1 MRTDAAR
8 LQRLLGGPDCERL
21 RSRLRTRLVRGGG
34 DRITLTR
41 STPEERERIERLLG
55 RPPRKGETLRISL
68 VELEGVLRHAGIAP
82 DLRSALEA
90 LDGPIVDPRER
101 REAQQARW
109 AEVVDAARDRA
120 RSLGLEAWLEE
131 LGNRGLLRRLS
142 RNTPQQAAGLLDRSL
157 RVLEQ
162 LPGGGLNRSTL
173 AARSLGDA
181 HGLDSGRPEAA
192 LVRRALARHWR
203 GGTGDDRPDERTLW
217 AHAGILVGGDI
228 TSTVLILGLPAR
240 GDGPTDALLR
250 TQRATGEPLHL
261 TLRQLLRHPPRW
273 AVRDQTLFVCENP
286 TVVAEAAEQLGS
298 QCAPLVCTGGRPG
311 AAVWAVLEQL
321 AQAGA
326 RLRIRADFDWTGLSI
341 VNGLMARFP
350 ARSWHMDTATLR
362 FHAHLPGPPL
372 EGRPTQARWDP
383 ELGPILTAR
392 GDALHE
398 EQLLSLLLQDLELK

>member
-1 MRTDAAR
+1 MRTDPAR

-21 RSRLRTRLVRGGG
+21 RSRLRARLARGGG

-55 RPPRKGETLRISL
+55 RPPRRGDTLRISL

-120 RSLGLEAWLEE
+120 ASLGLEAWLEE

-173 AARSLGDA
+173 A
-181 HGLDSGRPEAA
+181 
-192 LVRRALARHWR
+192 
-203 GGTGDDRPDERTLW
+203 
-217 AHAGILVGGDI
+217 
-228 TSTVLILGLPAR
+228 
-240 GDGPTDALLR
+240 
-250 TQRATGEPLHL
+250 
-261 TLRQLLRHPPRW
+261 
-273 AVRDQTLFVCENP
+273 
-286 TVVAEAAEQLGS
+286 
-298 QCAPLVCTGGRPG
+298 
-311 AAVWAVLEQL
+311 
-321 AQAGA
+321 
-326 RLRIRADFDWTGLSI
+326 
-341 VNGLMARFP
+341 
-350 ARSWHMDTATLR
+350 
-362 FHAHLPGPPL
+362 
-372 EGRPTQARWDP
+372 
-383 ELGPILTAR
+383 
-392 GDALHE
+392 
-398 EQLLSLLLQDLELK
+398 